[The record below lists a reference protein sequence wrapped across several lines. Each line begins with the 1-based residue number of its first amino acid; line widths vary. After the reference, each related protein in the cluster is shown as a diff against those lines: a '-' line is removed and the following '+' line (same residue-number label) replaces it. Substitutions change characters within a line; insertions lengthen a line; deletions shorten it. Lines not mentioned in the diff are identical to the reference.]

1 VLVLAAMSGLV
12 LLVWHGI
19 VNPTLEF
26 PLLLAA
32 ACMLL
37 MIGGPIAIASGAL
50 VLSRRALRAR
60 RV

>member
-1 VLVLAAMSGLV
+1 MGGLV

-19 VNPTLEF
+19 VNPTLQL

-32 ACMLL
+32 ACMLA
-37 MIGGPIAIASGAL
+37 MIGGPIVLASGAL

-60 RV
+60 RA